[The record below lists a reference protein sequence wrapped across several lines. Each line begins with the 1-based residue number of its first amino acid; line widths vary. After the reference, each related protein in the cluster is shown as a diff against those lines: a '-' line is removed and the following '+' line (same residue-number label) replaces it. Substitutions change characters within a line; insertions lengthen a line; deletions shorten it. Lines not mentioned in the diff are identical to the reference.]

1 MQRASLADRVAAAS
15 AGRDRVLDAI
25 RVGALVV
32 VMVAH
37 SLAWHISDGTIGN
50 VLEQRPGLAVVTWG
64 FQILALFFAAGAVS
78 NARSLA
84 RQPDAG
90 VWLGHRLQRLLG
102 PVLVYATFWSLV
114 LLPIAAVTEA
124 DVAMVGRFLAQLL
137 WFAGVY
143 LVVVAFAPWTYRH
156 QGLGVLLGWLAAIA
170 AIDVLRLTVAP
181 AIGWLNMLLVW
192 GWLHQVGY
200 QLPRLRRSAPG
211 PLLAGAVVA
220 VALAVAVAVLGPYST
235 SMVTYQGDEAASNL
249 APPSIVVALHGLA
262 LILVVAA
269 GWRWLD
275 RLLARPAWWTP
286 IALLASR
293 GIGLYLWHIP
303 VVGIAAGASLL
314 LGIEV
319 RPLSA
324 AWWLLHVAVAAA
336 VVAGAWLLAGLAQR
350 PLPRLAR
357 IPGRRSVA
365 WAGPQTAL
373 AGLLVLLL
381 STTGFA
387 TWWATVFLGVPGST
401 PILVA
406 AMWLL
411 WRGRPGVRTESPRA
425 ARPPAPAERPAR
437 PGHREASG

>member
-15 AGRDRVLDAI
+15 AGRDRVLDAV
-25 RVGALVV
+25 RVAALVV

-37 SLAWHISDGTIGN
+37 SLAWQVSDGTIGN
-50 VLEQRPGLAVVTWG
+50 VLEQRPSLAVITWG
-64 FQILALFFAAGAVS
+64 LQILALFFAAGAVT

-84 RQPDAG
+84 RQTNAG
-90 VWLGHRLQRLLG
+90 AWLGHRLQRLLG

-114 LLPIAAVTEA
+114 LLPIAAATEA

-156 QGLGVLLGWLAAIA
+156 QGLGVIVGWLAAIA
-170 AIDVLRLTVAP
+170 AVDVLRLTVAP

-200 QLPRLRRSAPG
+200 QLPRLRRNAPG
-211 PLLAGAVVA
+211 PLLAGAGGA
-220 VALAVAVAVLGPYST
+220 MALAVAVAVLGPYST
-235 SMVTYQGDEAASNL
+235 SMVTYQGDDAASNL
-249 APPSIVVALHGLA
+249 APPTIVVALHGLA

-269 GWRWLD
+269 AWRRLD
-275 RLLARPAWWTP
+275 RLLARPALWTP
-286 IALLASR
+286 IAVLASR

-303 VVGIAAGASLL
+303 LVGIAAGASLL
-314 LGIEV
+314 LGLEV
-319 RPLSA
+319 EPLSA
-324 AWWLLHVAVAAA
+324 AWWALHAAVAAA

-350 PLPRLAR
+350 PLPRLGS
-357 IPGRRSVA
+357 IPGRASVA

-381 STTGFA
+381 SATGFA
-387 TWWATVFLGVPGST
+387 TWWAAAFLGVPGST
-401 PILVA
+401 PILVGA
-406 AMWLL
+406 LWLL
-411 WRGRPGVRTESPRA
+411 WRGRPGVRTGSPRA
-425 ARPPAPAERPAR
+425 GQPPVPAARPSRPERT
-437 PGHREASG
+437 EASG